1 MVVGSVVVRGEA
13 LAHHPVVGPV
23 MGPGADVAGPE
34 AEPGGRH
41 GLLHRGPIEQHR
53 TVARE
58 SAVQLVARALKYDL
72 VSGGQWWAEIRQQQL
87 ETSVLLRGKSMQ
99 FSSESCRNVEQV
111 K

>member
-1 MVVGSVVVRGEA
+1 MVGSVVVRGKA

-53 TVARE
+53 AVAGE
-58 SAVQLVARALKYDL
+58 AAVQFVAGALQRNM
-72 VSGGQWWAEIRQQQL
+72 VSRHHSGVGGGEPPCKISAIFL
-87 ETSVLLRGKSMQ
+87 
-99 FSSESCRNVEQV
+99 
-111 K
+111 

>member
-1 MVVGSVVVRGEA
+1 MWGQT
-13 LAHHPVVGPV
+13 LAHHPVVGV
-23 MGPGADVAGPE
+23 RPGADVARPQSQS
-34 AEPGGRH
+34 GGGH
-41 GLLHRGPIEQHR
+41 GLLHGGAVEQHG

-58 SAVQLVARALKYDL
+58 PAVQLVARALKYDL

>member
-1 MVVGSVVVRGEA
+1 MVVGSVVVRGKA

-53 TVARE
+53 AVAGEPSVQVVPGTLQQTV
-58 SAVQLVARALKYDL
+58 LYLYK
-72 VSGGQWWAEIRQQQL
+72 
-87 ETSVLLRGKSMQ
+87 
-99 FSSESCRNVEQV
+99 
-111 K
+111 